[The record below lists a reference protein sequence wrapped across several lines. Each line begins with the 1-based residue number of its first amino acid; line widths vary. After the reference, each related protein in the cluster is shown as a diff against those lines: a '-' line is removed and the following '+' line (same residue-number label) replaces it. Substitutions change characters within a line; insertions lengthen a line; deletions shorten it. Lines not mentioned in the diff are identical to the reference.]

1 MKLPTGFMP
10 TLAVLMSS
18 ALLTSAHANDPNDR
32 ADKSDSPYF
41 VVPNAEAG
49 VDALPLK
56 ATRADVAI
64 SGVMAHVKVTQ
75 VYKNEGT
82 KPLEAIYIF
91 PGSTRAAVFAMKMTV
106 GDRTIVA
113 EIQKKAD
120 ARKIYED
127 AKAAGKTASLLE
139 QQRPNVFQMNVAN
152 VLPGDTIR
160 VEMDYVE
167 ALQAEDGSY
176 EFVYPAVVGPRYTG
190 ESTSNEAWTNTAHTK
205 EGVAATYGWDVA
217 VRLNGG
223 MKVQRVTSTS
233 HPISTSFPSEDIADI
248 TLTNKG
254 AAGTKD
260 FVLKYQLSGKTVQTG
275 VLLLPGDGPKGENFF
290 LAMVQPPDRVA
301 PADRPRREYVFIV
314 DVSGSMHGFPIDTAK
329 TVMNGLLDGMG
340 PNDKFNILCFSGGNL
355 VLSPESLAVTPENL
369 SKAKTFMDGMRG
381 GGGTEILGAL
391 REALAMK
398 TSSDYART
406 FVAVTDGYVS
416 VEPQVFRTIRENLGT
431 ASFFAFG
438 IGSSVN
444 RHLIEG
450 MARMGMGEPFI
461 VMHGDDAVEKAA
473 KFKTYI
479 ESPVLTDIKVKFD
492 GFEAFDVEPVAVAD
506 LYAQRP
512 VMVFGKYKG
521 RASGKITVT
530 GTTGKGAFSQTL
542 DVSKSAPSKANESLR
557 YLWARHKIAT
567 LSDYQTYERGDGFEP
582 EITQL
587 GLDYNLM
594 TQYTSFVAV
603 DQRVRNTTG
612 DSTTVK
618 QPLPLPDG
626 VSNLAVAEPVSAA
639 PPAMPMR
646 ASGGYGIGAKSG
658 PSKAAEV
665 SGRTKSED
673 SAQGTLKDLELAKPD
688 PKPGRI
694 KVARVEV
701 VSGPRTK
708 ASIENAIRGLES
720 QLTRCLGEGG
730 LKAGSAVVLELT
742 FDKNGKVTASKVV
755 SGATGAAGRCLIRPT
770 LMVKLP
776 ALPEDQTG
784 ITVVRVTFGVTT

>member
-1 MKLPTGFMP
+1 MRPTP
-10 TLAVLMSS
+10 LR
-18 ALLTSAHANDPNDR
+18 ALLPLVALALMTAPAAAQPKTV
-32 ADKSDSPYF
+32 DKSDSPF
-41 VVPNAEAG
+41 FFVPNADPG

-56 ATRADVAI
+56 ETRADVAI

-75 VYKNEGT
+75 VYKNEGK
-82 KPLEAIYIF
+82 KPLEAIYVF

-106 GDRTIVA
+106 GDRVVVA

-139 QQRPNVFQMNVAN
+139 QSRPNVFQMNVAN
-152 VLPGDTIR
+152 VLPGDTIK

-190 ESTSNEAWTNTAHTK
+190 ESTQAEGFTATPYTK
-205 EGVAATYGWDVA
+205 EGEKPSYGWDVA

-223 MKVQRVTSTS
+223 MKIQRVTSTS
-233 HPISTSFPSEDIADI
+233 HPISTSFPAEDVADI

-275 VLLLPGDGPKGENFF
+275 VLLLPGDKENFF
-290 LAMVQPPDRVA
+290 LAMVQPPERVA

-314 DVSGSMHGFPIDTAK
+314 DVSGSMHGFPIETAK

-340 PNDKFNILCFSGGNL
+340 PEDTFNILCFSGGNL
-355 VLSPESLAVTPENL
+355 VLNPTSLPVTPDNIA
-369 SKAKTFMDGMRG
+369 KAKNFMANMRG

-398 TSSDYART
+398 TQAGFART

-416 VEPQVFRTIRENLGT
+416 VEPQVFRTIRENLGE

-450 MARMGMGEPFI
+450 MARMGMGEPLI

-479 ESPVLTDIKVKFD
+479 ESPVLTDIKVSFD
-492 GFEAFDVEPVAVAD
+492 GFEAYDVEPVAVAD

-521 RASGKITVT
+521 KTQGKITVK
-530 GTTGKGAFSQTL
+530 GITGKGDFAQTL
-542 DVSKSAPSKANESLR
+542 DVSKSSPSKQNEALR

-567 LSDYQTYERGDGFEP
+567 LADFQQYERGSNFET

-594 TQYTSFVAV
+594 TAYTSFVAV

-612 DSTTVK
+612 GSDTVK
-618 QPLPLPDG
+618 QPLPLPEG
-626 VSNLAVAEPVSAA
+626 VSNLAVAEPAAA
-639 PPAMPMR
+639 PMAPGKPTGQAYAPR
-646 ASGGYGIGAKSG
+646 AKMVRGDYDGGVIEGLKGGAGSAG
-658 PSKAAEV
+658 PTDKKEAEL
-665 SGRTKSED
+665 S
-673 SAQGTLKDLELAKPD
+673 KPD
-688 PKPGRI
+688 PRPARI
-694 KVARVEV
+694 DIAKVEV
-701 VSGPRTK
+701 LSGPRKQNEVDRAVRAARAQFARCIGESDLKPGTTVIELSIDK
-708 ASIENAIRGLES
+708 EGRVIASKVISGSTGAGG
-720 QLTRCLGEGG
+720 RCLVRPTQMLRLPALGEG
-730 LKAGSAVVLELT
+730 
-742 FDKNGKVTASKVV
+742 
-755 SGATGAAGRCLIRPT
+755 
-770 LMVKLP
+770 
-776 ALPEDQTG
+776 QTG
-784 ITVVRVTFGVTT
+784 ITVVRVTLSVVT

>member
-1 MKLPTGFMP
+1 MRPAPLLACGLPLIA
-10 TLAVLMSS
+10 LALMAATAS
-18 ALLTSAHANDPNDR
+18 AQPKTV
-32 ADKSDSPYF
+32 DKSDSPYF
-41 VVPNAEAG
+41 FVPNADPG
-49 VDALPLK
+49 VDTLPLK
-56 ATRADVAI
+56 ETRADVAI

-82 KPLEAIYIF
+82 KPIEAIYIF
-91 PGSTRAAVFAMKMTV
+91 PGSTRAAVFAMRMTV

-113 EIQKKAD
+113 EIQKKDD

-190 ESTSNEAWTNTAHTK
+190 ESTQAEGFTETPYTK
-205 EGVAATYGWDVA
+205 EGEKPTYGWDVS

-223 MKVQRVTSTS
+223 MKIQRVTSTS
-233 HPISTSFPSEDIADI
+233 HPISTTFPGEDIADI
-248 TLTNKG
+248 TLSNKG

-260 FVLKYQLSGKTVQTG
+260 FVLKYQLSGKAVQTG
-275 VLLLPGDGPKGENFF
+275 VLLLPGDKENFF
-290 LAMVQPPDRVA
+290 LAMVQPPERVA

-314 DVSGSMHGFPIDTAK
+314 DVSGSMHGFPIETAK
-329 TVMNGLLDGMG
+329 TVMNGLLEGMG
-340 PNDKFNILCFSGGNL
+340 PDDTFNILCFSGGNL
-355 VLSPESLAVTPENL
+355 VLSPESLPVTPANV
-369 SKAKTFMDGMRG
+369 SRAKEFMANMRG

-398 TSSDYART
+398 TVKGFART

-416 VEPQVFRTIRENLGT
+416 VEPQVFRTIRENLGE

-450 MARMGMGEPFI
+450 MARMGMGEPLI

-473 KFKTYI
+473 RFKAYI
-479 ESPVLTDIKVKFD
+479 ESPVLTDIKVDFEGFD
-492 GFEAFDVEPVAVAD
+492 AYDVEPVAVAD

-521 RASGKITVT
+521 QAKGKITVK
-530 GTTGKGAFSQTL
+530 GVTGKGAYSQTL
-542 DVSKSAPSKANESLR
+542 DVGKVAPSKHNEALR

-567 LSDYQTYERGDGFEP
+567 LADYQQYERGSELEK

-594 TQYTSFVAV
+594 TAYTSFVAV
-603 DQRVRNTTG
+603 DERVRNTNG
-612 DSTTVK
+612 STTVK
-618 QPLPLPDG
+618 QPLPLPEG
-626 VSNLAVAEPVSAA
+626 VSNLAVAEPAAAPMGAA
-639 PPAMPMR
+639 PPRPTAQ
-646 ASGGYGIGAKSG
+646 AYGQGAIGVR
-658 PSKAAEV
+658 SKAARGDDDMGKLELSV
-665 SGRTKSED
+665 KGG
-673 SAQGTLKDLELAKPD
+673 SAGGAKDLELAKPD
-688 PKPGRI
+688 PRP
-694 KVARVEV
+694 ARVLITKVEV
-701 VSGPRTK
+701 VSGPRTQ
-708 ASIENAIRGLES
+708 ADVHRAIQALRN
-720 QLTRCLGEGG
+720 QLTRCIGDSDLKPGHAVIELTLDKDGKVIASKVTSAPTAEGGRCLNKPLQMVRLPRLGEG
-730 LKAGSAVVLELT
+730 
-742 FDKNGKVTASKVV
+742 
-755 SGATGAAGRCLIRPT
+755 
-770 LMVKLP
+770 
-776 ALPEDQTG
+776 QTG
-784 ITVVRVTFGVTT
+784 ITVVRVTLSIVA

>member
-1 MKLPTGFMP
+1 MRPALFTRFGLPLMA
-10 TLAVLMSS
+10 LALMTATAS
-18 ALLTSAHANDPNDR
+18 AESKTV
-32 ADKSDSPYF
+32 DKSDSPF
-41 VVPNAEAG
+41 FFVPNADPG
-49 VDALPLK
+49 VDTLPLK
-56 ATRADVAI
+56 ETRADVAI

-82 KPLEAIYIF
+82 KPIEAIYIF
-91 PGSTRAAVFAMKMTV
+91 PGSTRAAVFAMRMTV
-106 GDRTIVA
+106 GERTIVA
-113 EIQKKAD
+113 EIQKKED

-152 VLPGDTIR
+152 VLPGDTIK

-167 ALQAEDGSY
+167 GLQAEDGSY

-190 ESTSNEAWTNTAHTK
+190 ESNQAEGFTATPYTK
-205 EGVAATYGWDVA
+205 EGEKPSYGWDVS
-217 VRLNGG
+217 VRLDGG
-223 MKVQRVTSTS
+223 MKIQRVTSTS
-233 HPISTSFPSEDIADI
+233 HPISTSFPAENLADI

-275 VLLLPGDGPKGENFF
+275 VLLLPGEKENFF
-290 LAMVQPPDRVA
+290 LAMVQPPERVA
-301 PADRPRREYVFIV
+301 AADRPRREYVFIV

-340 PNDKFNILCFSGGNL
+340 PDDTFNILCFSGGNM
-355 VLSPESLAVTPENL
+355 VLSPESLPVTPANVG
-369 SKAKTFMDGMRG
+369 KAKDFMANMRG

-398 TSSDYART
+398 TVKGFART

-416 VEPQVFRTIRENLGT
+416 VEPQVFRTIRENLGE

-450 MARMGMGEPFI
+450 MARMGMGEPLI

-473 KFKTYI
+473 KFKAYI
-479 ESPVLTDIKVKFD
+479 ESPVLTDIKVGFQGFD
-492 GFEAFDVEPVAVAD
+492 AYDVEPVAVAD

-521 RASGKITVT
+521 KAQGTITVS
-530 GTTGKGAFSQTL
+530 GVTGKGAFSQTL
-542 DVSKSAPSKANESLR
+542 EVARATASKHNEALR

-567 LSDYQTYERGDGFEP
+567 LADYQQYERGSSFEA

-594 TQYTSFVAV
+594 TAYTSFVAV
-603 DQRVRNTTG
+603 DERVRNTNG
-612 DSTTVK
+612 STTVK
-618 QPLPLPDG
+618 QPLPLPEG
-626 VSNLAVAEPVSAA
+626 VSNMAVAEPAAAA
-639 PPAMPMR
+639 PMPSMPAR
-646 ASGGYGIGAKSG
+646 ASGQSYGVRSKEARDDFGAGALDGKMVG
-658 PSKAAEV
+658 GKGAPTKA
-665 SGRTKSED
+665 
-673 SAQGTLKDLELAKPD
+673 LELAKPD
-688 PKPGRI
+688 PRPSRLVISK
-694 KVARVEV
+694 VEV
-701 VSGPRTK
+701 VSGPRSQ
-708 ASIENAIRGLES
+708 ADVNRAIQALRP
-720 QLTRCLGEGG
+720 QLTRCLGEAAMKPGN
-730 LKAGSAVVLELT
+730 AVVEFT
-742 FDKNGKVTASKVV
+742 IDKNGKVIASRVV
-755 SGATGAAGRCLIRPT
+755 SAPTSEGGRCLIKPVQM
-770 LMVKLP
+770 LSLP
-776 ALPEDQTG
+776 PLPEGQNG
-784 ITVVRVTFGVTT
+784 ITVVRVSFTIAA

>member
-1 MKLPTGFMP
+1 MRPAPLR
-10 TLAVLMSS
+10 
-18 ALLTSAHANDPNDR
+18 ALLPLVALALMTAPA
-32 ADKSDSPYF
+32 AAEQKTVDKSDSPYF
-41 VVPNAEAG
+41 FVPNADPG

-56 ATRADVAI
+56 ETRADVAI

-75 VYKNEGT
+75 VYKNEGK
-82 KPLEAIYIF
+82 KPLEAIYVF

-106 GDRTIVA
+106 GDRVVVA
-113 EIQKKAD
+113 EIQKKDD

-139 QQRPNVFQMNVAN
+139 QSRPNVFQMNVAN
-152 VLPGDTIR
+152 VLPGDTIK

-190 ESTSNEAWTNTAHTK
+190 ESAQAEGFTATPYTK
-205 EGVAATYGWDVA
+205 EGEKPSYGWDVA

-223 MKVQRVTSTS
+223 MKIQRVTSTS
-233 HPISTSFPSEDIADI
+233 HPISTAFPAEDIADI

-275 VLLLPGDGPKGENFF
+275 VLLLPGEKENFF
-290 LAMVQPPDRVA
+290 LAMVQPPERVA

-314 DVSGSMHGFPIDTAK
+314 DVSGSMHGFPIETAK

-340 PNDKFNILCFSGGNL
+340 PDDTFNILCFSGGTL
-355 VLSPESLAVTPENL
+355 VLNPTSLPVTPDNIA
-369 SKAKTFMDGMRG
+369 KAKTFMANMRG

-398 TSSDYART
+398 TQAGFART

-416 VEPQVFRTIRENLGT
+416 VEPQVFRTIRENLGE

-450 MARMGMGEPFI
+450 MARMGMGEPLI

-479 ESPVLTDIKVKFD
+479 ESPVLTDIKV
-492 GFEAFDVEPVAVAD
+492 GFEGFDAYDVEPVAVAD

-521 RASGKITVT
+521 KAQGRITVK
-530 GTTGKGAFSQTL
+530 GVTGKGAFSQTL
-542 DVSKSAPSKANESLR
+542 DVAKASPSKQNEALR
-557 YLWARHKIAT
+557 YLWARHRIAT
-567 LSDYQTYERGDGFEP
+567 LADFQQYERGSNFEA

-594 TQYTSFVAV
+594 TAYTSFVAV

-612 DSTTVK
+612 GSDTVK

-626 VSNLAVAEPVSAA
+626 VSNLAVAEPAAA
-639 PPAMPMR
+639 PMMPAKPTSQAYAPR
-646 ASGGYGIGAKSG
+646 AKSISARG
-658 PSKAAEV
+658 DYGGGVIDGLKGGAGSAEV
-665 SGRTKSED
+665 ADKKE
-673 SAQGTLKDLELAKPD
+673 AELSKPD
-688 PKPGRI
+688 PRPSRVDIAK
-694 KVARVEV
+694 VEV
-701 VSGPRTK
+701 VSGPRK
-708 ASIENAIRGLES
+708 QAEIDRAVRAARA
-720 QLTRCLGEGG
+720 QFTRCLGESD
-730 LKAGSAVVLELT
+730 LKPGATVIELSI
-742 FDKNGKVTASKVV
+742 DKDGKVTTSRVI
-755 SGATGAAGRCLIRPT
+755 SGSTGQAGRCFVRPT
-770 LMVKLP
+770 QMLRLP
-776 ALPEDQTG
+776 ALPEGQTG
-784 ITVVRVTFGVTT
+784 VTVVRVTLSVVT

>member
-1 MKLPTGFMP
+1 MRPAPLR
-10 TLAVLMSS
+10 
-18 ALLTSAHANDPNDR
+18 ALLPLVALALMTAPATAQPKTV
-32 ADKSDSPYF
+32 DKSDSPYF
-41 VVPNAEAG
+41 FVPNADPG

-56 ATRADVAI
+56 ETRADVSI

-75 VYKNEGT
+75 VYKNEGK
-82 KPLEAIYIF
+82 KPIEAIYVF

-106 GDRTIVA
+106 GDRVVVA
-113 EIQKKAD
+113 EIQKKDD

-139 QQRPNVFQMNVAN
+139 QSRPNVFQMNVAN
-152 VLPGDTIR
+152 VLPGDTIK

-190 ESTSNEAWTNTAHTK
+190 EATQAEGFTATPYTK
-205 EGVAATYGWDVA
+205 EGEKPSYGWDVA

-223 MKVQRVTSTS
+223 MKIQRVTSTS
-233 HPISTSFPSEDIADI
+233 HPISTSFPAEDIADV

-275 VLLLPGDGPKGENFF
+275 VLLLPGEKESFF
-290 LAMVQPPDRVA
+290 LAMVQPPERVA

-314 DVSGSMHGFPIDTAK
+314 DVSGSMHGFPIETAK

-340 PNDKFNILCFSGGNL
+340 PDDTFNILCFSGGNL
-355 VLSPESLAVTPENL
+355 VLSPTSLAVTPDNIAT
-369 SKAKTFMDGMRG
+369 AKNFMANMRG

-398 TSSDYART
+398 SQDGFART

-416 VEPQVFRTIRENLGT
+416 VEPQVFRTIRENLGE

-450 MARMGMGEPFI
+450 MARMGMGEPLI

-473 KFKTYI
+473 KFKAYI
-479 ESPVLTDIKVKFD
+479 ESPVLTDIKVSFD
-492 GFEAFDVEPVAVAD
+492 GFEAYDVEPVAVAD

-521 RASGKITVT
+521 KAQGKITVK
-530 GTTGKGAFSQTL
+530 GVTGKGAFSQTL
-542 DVSKSAPSKANESLR
+542 DVAKASPTRQNEALK

-567 LSDYQTYERGDGFEP
+567 LADYQQYERGSSFES

-594 TQYTSFVAV
+594 TAYTSFVAV

-612 DSTTVK
+612 GSDTVK
-618 QPLPLPDG
+618 QPLPLPEG
-626 VSNLAVAEPVSAA
+626 VSNLAVAEPAA
-639 PPAMPMR
+639 AMPMPSKPSVQGYAPR
-646 ASGGYGIGAKSG
+646 AKMVRGDYGGGAIEGLKGGSGSGGPADK
-658 PSKAAEV
+658 KEAEL
-665 SGRTKSED
+665 S
-673 SAQGTLKDLELAKPD
+673 KPD
-688 PKPGRI
+688 PRPSRI
-694 KVARVEV
+694 DIAKVEV
-701 VSGPRTK
+701 ISGPR
-708 ASIENAIRGLES
+708 
-720 QLTRCLGEGG
+720 QYGEVDRAVRA
-730 LKAGSAVVLELT
+730 LKAQLSRCIGESDMKPGATVIELSI
-742 FDKNGKVTASKVV
+742 DKDGKVVTSKLI

-770 LMVKLP
+770 QMLRFP
-776 ALPEDQTG
+776 ALPEGQTG
-784 ITVVRVTFGVTT
+784 ITVVRVTLSVVT